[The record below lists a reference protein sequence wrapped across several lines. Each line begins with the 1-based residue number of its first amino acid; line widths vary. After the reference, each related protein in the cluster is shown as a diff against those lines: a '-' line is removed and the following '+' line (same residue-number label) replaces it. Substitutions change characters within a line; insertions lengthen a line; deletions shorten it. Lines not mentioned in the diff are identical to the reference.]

1 MVITGRLGLEVMFDP
16 TRIDRTLAA
25 LRAAWEGQP
34 DLPLGT
40 LFGMLAAEGYGW
52 GVPDDELTARLE
64 SIAAVHP
71 PLVPLDA
78 NLVTEGLWLV
88 ITPSHRVTLA
98 PQAPTAST
106 SSQASTASASTQH
119 RANIEPT
126 SPSDCAAVVQPVSKE
141 GQRGQPVAWR
151 VSALRP
157 VGPGRPLVITD
168 AEGFEHRFGV
178 VESVTRLREDHRALS
193 DLKRRSVG
201 TACGSSAPTLK
212 QSSSTTACTSSSARI
227 ESLSE
232 PTSPGTASRR
242 GKSENLSVSTS
253 HAERCTRLESS
264 RSSSSPSLSPGVCP
278 LRRTSQRANPGALP
292 CPSFAFAHCSHCRY
306 RDLAL

>member
-1 MVITGRLGLEVMFDP
+1 MFDP

-52 GVPDDELTARLE
+52 GVPDADLTARLE
-64 SIAAVHP
+64 SMAAVHP

-88 ITPSHRVTLA
+88 VTPSHRVTLA

-106 SSQASTASASTQH
+106 SAQPSAASAPTRH
-119 RANIEPT
+119 RANVSPAF
-126 SPSDCAAVVQPVSKE
+126 PSDCVAVVRPVSMD
-141 GQRGQPVAWR
+141 GQLGQPVAWR

-178 VESVTRLREDHRALS
+178 VESVTRLREDHRTLS
-193 DLKRRSVG
+193 GLKRRSVG
-201 TACGSSAPTLK
+201 DRVWFIRTEAETILLDHGLHIIERKNRELVRTDLSWH
-212 QSSSTTACTSSSARI
+212 RI
-227 ESLSE
+227 EEGEVGKPFRVHLSRGTMHTFGAIEELILAESE
-232 PTSPGTASRR
+232 PWSF
-242 GKSENLSVSTS
+242 ST
-253 HAERCTRLESS
+253 
-264 RSSSSPSLSPGVCP
+264 
-278 LRRTSQRANPGALP
+278 
-292 CPSFAFAHCSHCRY
+292 
-306 RDLAL
+306 

>member
-1 MVITGRLGLEVMFDP
+1 MFDP

-52 GVPDDELTARLE
+52 GVSDDDLTARLE
-64 SIAAVHP
+64 SMVAVHP

-78 NLVTEGLWLV
+78 KLVTEGLWLV
-88 ITPSHRVTLA
+88 ITPTHRVTLV

-106 SSQASTASASTQH
+106 STQD

-126 SPSDCAAVVQPVSKE
+126 SPSDCVAVVRPVSKE
-141 GQRGQPVAWR
+141 GQLGQPVAWR

-193 DLKRRSVG
+193 GLKRRSVG
-201 TACGSSAPTLK
+201 DRVWFIRTDAETILLDHGLHIIERKNRELVRTDFSWHRIEEGEVGKPFRVHLSRGTMHTFGTIKELILAESEPW
-212 QSSSTTACTSSSARI
+212 SSS
-227 ESLSE
+227 E
-232 PTSPGTASRR
+232 
-242 GKSENLSVSTS
+242 
-253 HAERCTRLESS
+253 
-264 RSSSSPSLSPGVCP
+264 
-278 LRRTSQRANPGALP
+278 
-292 CPSFAFAHCSHCRY
+292 
-306 RDLAL
+306 